1 MPYIPWENVNNAPG
15 AGTIVAGI
23 CTFDLK
29 NVLVGIL
36 QMVTAPIL
44 IGWVWS
50 ILWGWELWQRRKT
63 IVLGGVGV

>member
-1 MPYIPWENVNNAPG
+1 PG

-23 CTFDLK
+23 CTCNMK
-29 NVLVGIL
+29 HVVVGIL

-63 IVLGGVGV
+63 PVLRT